1 MSRWASLLGVLIPF
15 MLSAYAVFSISLAA
29 DQLSASLRV
38 PKALVLVAIP
48 VDFIGGAIG
57 GVAIGYLAD
66 RAGRRAALYVAEAV
80 FSVAVALASQLRGLA
95 QLYAAWFFVGF
106 GVNAQNGVSYPVVV
120 ELLRSSRG
128 LVGGIMQGLYFIGF
142 FLDALTFQLVPHW
155 RTYFL
160 VVGLVSLILTV
171 ALNSLVAETA
181 ARSYR
186 GLGLRAFDR
195 RLALLT
201 AGLSA
206 ISVGAFM
213 FTIPLLS
220 VVPSFITS
228 MGLSRSW
235 VEPLSIVGFIGFIV
249 AGWASDVAGRLK
261 TALAFIAV
269 SLASAAALVVL
280 ARGYAGL
287 AALSLMF
294 FASGYFSFLGVWAS
308 ETYPAELRATGT
320 NVVFL
325 VARVVGGFSTAI
337 AAFIYP
343 PSLRVG
349 TALTGI
355 IAGAIALAGAA
366 TFYLAARPAPA
377 ARPPR

>member
-1 MSRWASLLGVLIPF
+1 LSRWASLLGVLIPF

-57 GVAIGYLAD
+57 GVAIGYMAD

-80 FSVAVALASQLRGLA
+80 FSVAVALASQLRDLA

-160 VVGLVSLILTV
+160 VVGLVSLVITV

-269 SLASAAALVVL
+269 SLASAAALVAL